1 LVVAG
6 QILTNVLTV
15 LSLVAAING
24 LLTWIGRGFGIH
36 ALTLQLVLSY
46 VFYPVAFLL
55 GAPRDELLKLSR
67 ILATKLMVN
76 EFAAYT
82 ELIALQKTEDALSQ
96 RGFTIATY
104 ALCGFANL
112 GSLGI
117 QIGVLSAMA
126 PSRAKIISRVAV
138 SAMICGFISTLQTA
152 GIAGMLV

>member
-1 LVVAG
+1 M
-6 QILTNVLTV
+6 
-15 LSLVAAING
+15 
-24 LLTWIGRGFGIH
+24 
-36 ALTLQLVLSY
+36 QLVLGY
-46 VFYPVAFLL
+46 VFYPVAFFL
-55 GAPRDELLKLSR
+55 GVPRAEILRVSQ
-67 ILATKLMVN
+67 ILATKLIEN

-82 ELIALQKTEDALSQ
+82 ELVALQKTSEALSQ

-126 PSRAKIISRVAV
+126 PSRAKVISRVAL

-152 GIAGMLV
+152 GIA